1 MDDRDRTGRDPGL
14 LTLTQA
20 AARCGYTRAALRQRA
35 RRGSLPSV
43 KGNDGLIRLRAS
55 DVDALPPPDADV
67 DMDADDQDQPEGE
80 GVGEAMDLLRSIV
93 ADLRDDRDHMR
104 TGLDAARDELSAE
117 RIRTA
122 QAEAQA
128 AAAAARMAAAEALLA
143 AAEAALAEARVPLVL
158 RIVAAIRRR

>member
-67 DMDADDQDQPEGE
+67 DMDADDQDQLE

-158 RIVAAIRRR
+158 RVIAALRRR